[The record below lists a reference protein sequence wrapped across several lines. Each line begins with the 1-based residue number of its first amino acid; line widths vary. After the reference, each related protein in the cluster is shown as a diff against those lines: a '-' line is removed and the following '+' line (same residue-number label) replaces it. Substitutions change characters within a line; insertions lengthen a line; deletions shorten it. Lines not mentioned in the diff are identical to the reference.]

1 MRSSTVLRLSVFGL
15 LGGMACSM
23 PGCVV
28 WEIRNDLR
36 KANTQ
41 LQDVQGSLKKLDT
54 TNESLDKTN
63 EQLAHTSKLIN
74 EVEQGLGRIDTTNN
88 GLSSL
93 DKQLAILK
101 QIETSLGHL
110 DQHLAALRRTIGRI
124 DSAIPFLDLGG
135 GEAPSE
141 AAPAAIA
148 ATDAQPAGS
157 ADAAAAPKPTEPV
170 DPSKRD
176 AVLGTWLS
184 QFPQRGL
191 AVVLQADGKFLWTDT
206 TITSNPPVTMTGK
219 WKKLDSK
226 TLQLTADHVPAT
238 AQATATAPTAPTA
251 PAAPAAAAAAATGAS
266 GPSGGPGAANSSA
279 ATAAATAPAA
289 PSTWQY
295 QIVAQTARSITL
307 QQDGIIRVWTHP

>member
-1 MRSSTVLRLSVFGL
+1 MNSPLALRLLLLGL
-15 LGGMACSM
+15 LGGTALSM

-63 EQLAHTSKLIN
+63 AQLEHTSKLIN

-135 GEAPSE
+135 GEAPPE
-141 AAPAAIA
+141 AAPSATAAA
-148 ATDAQPAGS
+148 DAQPAGA
-157 ADAAAAPKPTEPV
+157 ADAAAASKPADPV

-206 TITSNPPVTMTGK
+206 TLTSNPPVTMTGK

-226 TLQLTADHVPAT
+226 TLQLTADPVPAP
-238 AQATATAPTAPTA
+238 ANAPAATGGPAPATGSAANATAPTAA
-251 PAAPAAAAAAATGAS
+251 
-266 GPSGGPGAANSSA
+266 
-279 ATAAATAPAA
+279 AA

-295 QIVAQTARSITL
+295 QIVAQTTRSITL
-307 QQDGIIRVWTHP
+307 QQDGVIRVWTHP